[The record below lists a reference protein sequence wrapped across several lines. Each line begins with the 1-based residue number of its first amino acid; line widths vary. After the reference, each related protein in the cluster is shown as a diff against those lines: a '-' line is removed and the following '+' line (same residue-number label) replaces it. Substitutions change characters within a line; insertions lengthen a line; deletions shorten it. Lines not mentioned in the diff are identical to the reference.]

1 MKKNVII
8 VLLFLVQVFSVN
20 AQTQFEVEGVTVPR
34 TINFEGQKLE
44 LNGFGVRS
52 KAWVDVYVQALY
64 LTTLSQDPNFIMD
77 SETPMGIRIEILS
90 SLVSSKKL
98 SKALYVGLEKSVGD
112 EGMIKIQNEA
122 KQLESLVN
130 GDITKKG
137 DVFNLIYNPTDISIW
152 IVKNEKFVGKIPG
165 LDFKKAFLGIWLS
178 DNPVDKDLKNDL
190 LGIIK

>member
-1 MKKNVII
+1 MKKII
-8 VLLFLVQVFSVN
+8 FILLVALSQSFATQ

-34 TINFEGQKLE
+34 TINFEGSKLE

-64 LTTLSQDPNFIMD
+64 LTILSQDPEFIMD
-77 SETPMGIRIEILS
+77 SETPMGIRIEIIS

-98 SKALYVGLEKSVGD
+98 SKALYSGLEKSVGD
-112 EGMIKIQNEA
+112 EGMLKIEKEA
-122 KQLESLVN
+122 KMLETIVN
-130 GDITKKG
+130 SEITKKG
-137 DVFNLIYNPTDISIW
+137 DVFHLIYNPTDVSIW
-152 IVKNEKFVGKIPG
+152 IMKNDKLAGKIAG

-178 DNPVDKDLKNDL
+178 NNPVDKDLKNDL